1 MIAKTRPDAN
11 TAGASPGPARG
22 VLNQRLPLER
32 FTHLRVAPSPP
43 LAPWVAHCWLVGWN
57 LDGEPAQQQETLP
70 HPNVHLVVE
79 DGQARLW
86 GVPRGRF
93 TKTLAGRGWAFG
105 VKFRPAAFQPFW
117 RQPVNRLTD
126 SSIAAAEV
134 FGAAVATPPANGDWP
149 GMDAMCQWAEAML
162 QQRLPAPDPVVETL
176 AGLVACIEQEA
187 DIVRVEQL
195 CERTGWGMRHLQRL
209 FSHYVGVS
217 PKWVIAR
224 YRLHE
229 AVALLQGGVQPDA
242 ELALRLGYFDQAHFI
257 RDFRRVVGQPPSAYA
272 KTRA

>member
-1 MIAKTRPDAN
+1 MIAKTRPAAH
-11 TAGASPGPARG
+11 TVGGSPGPARG
-22 VLNQRLPLER
+22 VLNQRLPTQR
-32 FTHLRVAPSPP
+32 FTHLRVAPSPA
-43 LAPWVAHCWLVGWN
+43 LAPWVAHCWHVGWN
-57 LDGEPAQQQETLP
+57 LEGDPAHRQETLP

-79 DGQARLW
+79 DGEARLW
-86 GVPRGRF
+86 GVHRGRF

-126 SSIAAAEV
+126 GSVAAAEV
-134 FGAAVATPPANGDWP
+134 FGAAAAALPADGHWP
-149 GMDAMCQWAEAML
+149 GMDAMCKWAEALLL
-162 QQRLPAPDPVVETL
+162 QHLPAPDPNVETL
-176 AGLVACIEQEA
+176 ADLVACIEGETG
-187 DIVRVEQL
+187 IVRVEQL
-195 CERTGWGMRHLQRL
+195 CERTGWSMRHLQRL

-224 YRLHE
+224 DRLHE
-229 AVALLQGGVQPDA
+229 AVALLQAGVPPDA

-257 RDFRRVVGQPPSAYA
+257 RDFRRVVGQPPSAYV